1 MSSRIG
7 RLAARAGRALAMLRK
22 EGAAEVVSRIRR
34 GKRRNIVDQ
43 FGLVSQ
49 AEPARSAQ
57 DGEAPPNTINWVITP
72 FSAGVGGH
80 INSMRF
86 IAMLAARGYRMCIV
100 VDAGSWMGTSQEVSE
115 KLQATFGPVDAQ
127 VVLGTKNAPAS
138 YAAVATGWEQAYAVR
153 NSMVARER
161 FYFVQDFE
169 PWFYAHGSEYQFAE
183 DTYSFGFTG
192 LTAGSWLASKLR
204 DEYGMNCH
212 SVGFSYDK
220 KLYKAG
226 PHPGH
231 SGHRVFFYARPST
244 ERRGFEL
251 GLLALDRLC
260 RAVPGVTVVFAGAD
274 VSRYAIPFAHES
286 LGSVSVD
293 RLPAIYR
300 SCDLA
305 LVISMTNLSLL
316 PLELMACGVPV
327 VSNTGAWAEWLLNE
341 QNAAL
346 AEPNVVALADA
357 MVALLADESERQR
370 LAAAGMAFAITT
382 SWEREGDAMA
392 SALASRGC
400 VPAG

>member
-7 RLAARAGRALAMLRK
+7 RLAARAGSALKMLRR
-22 EGAAEVVSRIRR
+22 EGPTAVVSRMRH
-34 GKRRNIVDQ
+34 GKRRDIVDH
-43 FGLVSQ
+43 FGLISQ
-49 AEPARSAQ
+49 TEPARTAR
-57 DGEAPPNTINWVITP
+57 DDEVAPNTINWVITP

-86 IAMLAARGYRMCIV
+86 IAMLAARGYKVCVV
-100 VDAGSWMGTSQEVSE
+100 VDAGPWMGTSQEVAE
-115 KLQATFGPVDAQ
+115 KLRGAFGPIDAQ
-127 VVLGTKNAPAS
+127 VVLGATNAPLS

-153 NSMVARER
+153 NTLVARER

-169 PWFYAHGSEYQFAE
+169 PWFHPHGSEYQFAE

-192 LTAGSWLASKLR
+192 LTAGTWLASKLR
-204 DEYGMNCH
+204 AEYGMACH

-220 KLYKAG
+220 NLYTAG
-226 PHPGH
+226 AHGGH
-231 SGHRVFFYARPST
+231 SGYRVFFYARPST

-274 VSRYAIPFAHES
+274 LSRYAIPFAHES
-286 LGSVSVD
+286 LGSLSVD

-316 PLELMACGVPV
+316 PLELMACRVPV
-327 VSNTGAWAEWLLNE
+327 VSTGGPWAEWLLNE

-346 AEPNVVALADA
+346 AEPNAAALAKA
-357 MVALLADESERQR
+357 MVALLADNSKRKR
-370 LAAAGMAFAITT
+370 LAAAGMAFAMTT
-382 SWEREGDAMA
+382 SWEREGDALA
-392 SALASRGC
+392 AALASKGC
-400 VPAG
+400 GSVG